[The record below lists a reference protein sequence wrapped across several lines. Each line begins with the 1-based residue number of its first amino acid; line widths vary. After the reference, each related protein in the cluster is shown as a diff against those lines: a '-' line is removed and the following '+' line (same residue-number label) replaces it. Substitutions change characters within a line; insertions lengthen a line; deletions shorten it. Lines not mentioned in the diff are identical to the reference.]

1 MMDNDERRAHKQEL
15 AKLGRAFREARE
27 RSGLSEREVA
37 DAVRGIS
44 LDGIRK
50 IEAGERPSFNYEQ
63 IIHLSHALGV
73 EPSTIFVRAESLHAE
88 CPQLADRLCE

>member
-1 MMDNDERRAHKQEL
+1 MDDDDTQRAHKREL

-44 LDGIRK
+44 LAGVRA
-50 IEAGERPSFNYEQ
+50 IEAGERPSFNYAQ
-63 IIHLSHALGV
+63 IIRLSRALGV
-73 EPSTIFVRAESLHAE
+73 ESTAIMVRAESLAAE
-88 CPQLADRLCE
+88 

>member
-1 MMDNDERRAHKQEL
+1 MDDDTQRAHEQEL
-15 AKLGRAFREARE
+15 ANLGRAFREARE
-27 RSGLSEREVA
+27 RSGLSEREAA

-63 IIHLSHALGV
+63 IVRLAHALGAD
-73 EPSTIFVRAESLHAE
+73 PSAILGRAEHLDAE
-88 CPQLADRLCE
+88 

>member
-1 MMDNDERRAHKQEL
+1 MDDDATRAHKQEL

-50 IEAGERPSFNYEQ
+50 IEAGERPSFNYGQ
-63 IIHLSHALGV
+63 IIRLARALGV
-73 EPSTIFVRAESLHAE
+73 GPTAIMVRAESLDAE
-88 CPQLADRLCE
+88 

>member
-1 MMDNDERRAHKQEL
+1 MSDNDAQRAHKQEL
-15 AKLGRAFREARE
+15 ANLGRAFREARE

-50 IEAGERPSFNYEQ
+50 TEAGERPSFNYAQ
-63 IIHLSHALGV
+63 IIRLAHALGV
-73 EPSTIFVRAESLHAE
+73 EPTAIIVRAESLDAE
-88 CPQLADRLCE
+88 

>member
-1 MMDNDERRAHKQEL
+1 MPDDDAQRAHKQEL
-15 AKLGRAFREARE
+15 ANLGRAFREARE

-63 IIHLSHALGV
+63 IIRLADALGA
-73 EPSTIFVRAESLHAE
+73 EPTAIIVRAESLAVE
-88 CPQLADRLCE
+88 

>member
-1 MMDNDERRAHKQEL
+1 MHDDDTQRRRKQEL
-15 AKLGRAFREARE
+15 AKLGHAFREARE

-50 IEAGERPSFNYEQ
+50 IEAGERPTFNCGQ
-63 IIHLSHALGV
+63 LIRLARALGV
-73 EPSTIFVRAESLHAE
+73 EPSTIFVRAESLEAE
-88 CPQLADRLCE
+88 

>member
-1 MMDNDERRAHKQEL
+1 MHDDDTQRAHKQEL
-15 AKLGRAFREARE
+15 ANLGRAFREARE

-63 IIHLSHALGV
+63 IIRLARVLSV
-73 EPSTIFVRAESLHAE
+73 EASEIFARAESLAAE
-88 CPQLADRLCE
+88 